1 MPAYPTRIYTNTGFD
16 RGNVP
21 GTEAALPATGFLE
34 LEAVYKWQDRYNAEI
49 RVKATWDQIKDADY
63 LRIGTP
69 PSAAYYVVT
78 SVRMLNPQTAALML
92 TADPLMTAGG
102 LSALNVAGGQ
112 VERAHA
118 GTDDL
123 FGNIIP
129 EPWTP
134 SQRLEILE
142 KETISQGGGV
152 EAGDNRNLVVCTCDL
167 TKAQEYEAIAAAAAG
182 DAGSVIFPKIP
193 SMQGKSPTYFT
204 VKIDESR
211 GALYDMPNMWVFSL
225 GTRTSPD
232 QDAIDNVAALRSMG
246 IESAIVNSYVLPGG
260 SIGSITE
267 DQGYVKNIIGHY
279 QEWPSGFNYEYA
291 QGVKNKKVFAL
302 FNRFTAVSIVSGNS
316 AEFEAH
322 DLYNNDAAPVF
333 IMKADPAP
341 GGTVY
346 LMPKYYQGAPCL
358 YYEQAVAGLPWL
370 TAGVMYEGASGGAL
384 TLANAQRR
392 NEVERVNNEYAN
404 LRADVSNARAT
415 VDTAGGLVKS
425 AFTGDVGGAVSS
437 LYTGANRIIDTEISR
452 SLTNYNSAVRMGD
465 NLFSAAQITENVA
478 PVLAFPM
485 AINASSYFGNAFSV
499 YHTVLSD
506 ADVQRF
512 DRFLTMYGYAQDKP
526 LERSD
531 LTNRQNYNYIKTRGA
546 LVTATGASMRE
557 NQDIADMLDAGV
569 RIWHVTPS
577 AAAMADNP
585 IREGS

>member
-1 MPAYPTRIYTNTGFD
+1 MPAYPTRIYTNTGFN

-21 GTEAALPATGFLE
+21 GTEAALPTTGYLE
-34 LEAVYKWQDRYNAEI
+34 LEAVYKWQDRYSAEI

-63 LRIGTP
+63 LRIGVP
-69 PSAAYYVVT
+69 PSAAYYVIT
-78 SVRMLNPQTAALML
+78 GVRMLNPQTAALML

-102 LSALNVAGGQ
+102 LTALNVAGGQ

-193 SMQGKSPTYFT
+193 SMKGKSPTYFS

-225 GTRTSPD
+225 GTRTNPD
-232 QDAIDNVAALRSMG
+232 QEAIDNVAALRSMG

-302 FNRFTAVSIVSGNS
+302 YNRFTAVSIVSGNS
-316 AEFEAH
+316 AEYEAH
-322 DLYNNDAAPVF
+322 DLYSDDAAPTF
-333 IMKADPAP
+333 LMKADPAP

-346 LMPKYYQGAPCL
+346 LMPKNYQGSPCR

-370 TAGVMYEGASGGAL
+370 TAGVIYEGASGGAL

-392 NEVERVNNEYAN
+392 NQVEQVNNQYSNLQADITKGRLEAEGFAN
-404 LRADVSNARAT
+404 AVGSAWNLDW
-415 VDTAGGLVKS
+415 GGVAS
-425 AFTGDVGGAVSS
+425 SVIGTTGS
-437 LYTGANRIIDTEISR
+437 LIDNEISR
-452 SLTNYNSAVRMGD
+452 NIRNYNSAVRMGD
-465 NLFSAAQITENVA
+465 NLFSAARRAENVA
-478 PVLAFPM
+478 PVLAFPVD
-485 AINASSYFGNAFSV
+485 INASSYFGNAFLV

-531 LTNRQNYNYIKTRGA
+531 LTNRRNYNYIKTRGA